1 MFIINNAKITRI
13 LTKITIV
20 KILNA
25 EEEEEIGAIIRNE
38 SISWHKKLLRF
49 LTIDLFNHFIK
60 I

>member
-25 EEEEEIGAIIRNE
+25 EEEEEIGALIRNE
-38 SISWHKKLLRF
+38 SISWQKNFCASLQLIY
-49 LTIDLFNHFIK
+49 LTTL
-60 I
+60 